1 MIGATVSH
9 YQILEKLGG
18 GGMGVVYKAEDTRL
32 KRSVALKFLPPDLTR
47 DEEAKRRFI
56 HEAQAASALQH
67 PNICTIHDIDQTAD
81 NQLFIVM
88 DCYEGETLKQRIER
102 GPLSLDETIHI
113 ALQIAEALSEAH
125 SHGIIHRDTKPANI
139 MVTSRG
145 VVKIMDFGIAKLAG
159 ETRVTRTG
167 STVGTVAYMS
177 PEQVLG
183 NTVDPRTDIWA
194 YGVTLFEMLTQQL
207 PFRGEHAPALMYSIT
222 NDEPRDCAGIR
233 KDITEGIRLVC
244 RRCLEKDPNDR
255 PQSME
260 ELAVIL
266 RAETTAQQPPPR
278 ARRVHLRPLGI
289 ALGLL
294 FLFVLTV
301 SSLLYLQRRET
312 IPQPHRWKIGVLPF
326 HNRTK
331 HPETAEWHFLIQ
343 ETLSQQ
349 LAGVEQLAVLD
360 PLSLNSE
367 LQSSFGELPPRLDP
381 NFYYLE
387 ARGRWGLSF
396 VITGMI
402 DSSQEGY
409 RIQTSVTDVTTEE
422 LVFSAP
428 ARTIKTEN
436 ELLSTC
442 SAFAK
447 EVVGFFQVKGL
458 LTGRDQDLQSWLK
471 QRRQNIEAVKV
482 FLEASR
488 SLFKNLPGY
497 EDYLYRAIQ
506 LDSTFISPRVWL
518 ISRLRQEGKIDEA
531 NQQYQNLRALE
542 STATPFEL
550 AMIHWTR
557 AFLDQDTLDQI
568 RYLELALEYSP
579 GNLIL
584 LVNLAYQLYSK
595 EDFEG
600 AIEAVRPALE
610 SKWEFP
616 PMYAVVGRCYIKLD
630 KYKESKEV
638 LQQSLNINPVHPLV
652 LGMLASLY
660 ALERDTIVTSRYERL
675 YFKSCGEYRIKPA
688 QAHGEL
694 GDSYLD
700 VRDTA
705 KALFH
710 FNQSLKFDSSST
722 VANSYRERI
731 RSLRH

>member
-32 KRSVALKFLPPDLTR
+32 KRSVALKFLQPDLTR

-67 PNICTIHDIDQTAD
+67 NGICNIHDIDETSDGQT
-81 NQLFIVM
+81 FIVM
-88 DCYEGETLKQRIER
+88 DCYEGETLKQKIER

-125 SHGIIHRDTKPANI
+125 SHGIIHRDIKPANI
-139 MVTSRG
+139 MITTRG
-145 VVKIMDFGIAKLAG
+145 VVRILDFGLAKLAG
-159 ETRVTRTG
+159 QTRVTKTG

-183 NTVDPRTDIWA
+183 DTVDLRTDIWA
-194 YGVTLFEMLTQQL
+194 FGVVTFEMLTRRL

-233 KDITEGIRLVC
+233 KDITEGLRLVC
-244 RRCLEKDPNDR
+244 RRCLEKDPNGR

-260 ELAVIL
+260 EVAVIL
-266 RAETTAQQPPPR
+266 RAETTAKEQPPR
-278 ARRVHLRPLGI
+278 ARRVRLRPLNMG
-289 ALGLL
+289 LGLL
-294 FLFVLTV
+294 FLFALSV
-301 SSLLYLQRRET
+301 SLLLYLQRHET
-312 IPQPHRWKIGVLPF
+312 TPQPYRWKIGVLPF

-331 HPETAEWHFLIQ
+331 HPKTAEWHFLIQ

-367 LQSSFGELPPRLDP
+367 LQSSSGELPPGLDP

-387 ARGRWGLSF
+387 DRVRRGLSF

-409 RIQTSVTDVTTEE
+409 RIQTSITDVTTKE
-422 LVFSAP
+422 LVFSAL

-442 SAFAK
+442 TAFAK
-447 EVVGFFQVKGL
+447 EVVGYFQVKGL
-458 LTGRDQDLQSWLK
+458 LTGREQDLQSWLK
-471 QRRQNIEAVKV
+471 QRRQNIEAVKA

-497 EDYLYRAIQ
+497 ENYLYRAIQ

-531 NQQYQNLRALE
+531 NQHYRNLQALE

-568 RYLELALEYSP
+568 RHLELALEYSP

-584 LVNLAYQLYSK
+584 LVNLAYQRYTK

-610 SKWEFP
+610 SKWAYP
-616 PMYAVVGRCYIKLD
+616 PMYALAGRCYLKMG
-630 KYKESKEV
+630 KYKESKEA
-638 LQQSLNINPVHPLV
+638 LQASLNIKPVYPDV
-652 LGMLASLY
+652 FGMLAVLSVV
-660 ALERDTIVTSRYERL
+660 ERDRIAASRNERL

-694 GDSYLD
+694 GDFYLD
-700 VRDTA
+700 VQDSA

-710 FNQSLKFDSSST
+710 FNQSFKFDSSST

-731 RSLRH
+731 RPLRQ

>member
-1 MIGATVSH
+1 
-9 YQILEKLGG
+9 
-18 GGMGVVYKAEDTRL
+18 
-32 KRSVALKFLPPDLTR
+32 
-47 DEEAKRRFI
+47 
-56 HEAQAASALQH
+56 
-67 PNICTIHDIDQTAD
+67 
-81 NQLFIVM
+81 
-88 DCYEGETLKQRIER
+88 
-102 GPLSLDETIHI
+102 
-113 ALQIAEALSEAH
+113 
-125 SHGIIHRDTKPANI
+125 
-139 MVTSRG
+139 
-145 VVKIMDFGIAKLAG
+145 
-159 ETRVTRTG
+159 
-167 STVGTVAYMS
+167 
-177 PEQVLG
+177 
-183 NTVDPRTDIWA
+183 
-194 YGVTLFEMLTQQL
+194 
-207 PFRGEHAPALMYSIT
+207 
-222 NDEPRDCAGIR
+222 
-233 KDITEGIRLVC
+233 
-244 RRCLEKDPNDR
+244 
-255 PQSME
+255 
-260 ELAVIL
+260 
-266 RAETTAQQPPPR
+266 
-278 ARRVHLRPLGI
+278 
-289 ALGLL
+289 
-294 FLFVLTV
+294 
-301 SSLLYLQRRET
+301 
-312 IPQPHRWKIGVLPF
+312 
-326 HNRTK
+326 
-331 HPETAEWHFLIQ
+331 
-343 ETLSQQ
+343 
-349 LAGVEQLAVLD
+349 
-360 PLSLNSE
+360 
-367 LQSSFGELPPRLDP
+367 
-381 NFYYLE
+381 
-387 ARGRWGLSF
+387 
-396 VITGMI
+396 
-402 DSSQEGY
+402 
-409 RIQTSVTDVTTEE
+409 
-422 LVFSAP
+422 
-428 ARTIKTEN
+428 
-436 ELLSTC
+436 LLSTC